1 MAKGAQRTGPSTPRG
16 CVTGVACLESDA
28 LWLDIGRRDDFEA
41 AREAFERERHRFRL
55 AEWPDDGLPLA
66 EPP

>member
-1 MAKGAQRTGPSTPRG
+1 
-16 CVTGVACLESDA
+16 VTGVACLESDA